1 MMIKLVRNKKAFSL
15 IELVTVL
22 ILSTLI
28 MGAMVKWVVSVGSV
42 VSANLKVGPQN
53 VATVAVDRME
63 DELRRAVSCSDRG
76 YDSPL
81 RQISNSPYLV
91 SFISDTTSGGVP
103 QQVWWRIYNGTLQRA
118 AITSSGSCT
127 FATPSTS
134 DYVTQASSIDTANSW
149 IQAVDPA
156 TGLNSATLYPTCAL
170 TTDVNCQLPALTIHL
185 AFSTNAVATFNRS
198 MPIGN

>member
-1 MMIKLVRNKKAFSL
+1 MNLNSRKKKGFSL

-53 VATVAVDRME
+53 VTTLAVDKME

-81 RQISNSPYLV
+81 RSVSNSPYSV
-91 SFISDTTSGGVP
+91 TFISDTTSGGVP
-103 QQVWWRIYNGTLQRA
+103 QQVTWQIYNGSLQRA
-118 AITSSGSCT
+118 AITSSGNCT
-127 FATPSTS
+127 FAQPSSNDFISQANSLDTS
-134 DYVTQASSIDTANSW
+134 NSW
-149 IQAVDPA
+149 IQAVDSA
-156 TGLNSATLYPTCAL
+156 SGLNSTTLYPTCVL
-170 TTDVNCQLPALTIHL
+170 TSDVDCDIPAITIHI
-185 AFSTNAVATFNRS
+185 AFTTNSVATFNRS

>member
-1 MMIKLVRNKKAFSL
+1 MIRFRSKRKAFSL
-15 IELVTVL
+15 VELVTVL

-53 VATVAVDRME
+53 VATLAVDRME

-81 RQISNSPYLV
+81 RSISNSPYSI
-91 SFISDTTSGGVP
+91 SFISDTTSGGTP
-103 QQVWWRIYNGTLQRA
+103 QQVTWRIYNGSLQRA
-118 AITSSGSCT
+118 AITTSGNCIFTSPSSGDFIS
-127 FATPSTS
+127 
-134 DYVTQASSIDTANSW
+134 QASNIDTTNSW
-149 IQAVDPA
+149 IQAVDP
-156 TGLNSATLYPTCAL
+156 TSGLNSTILYPTCTL
-170 TTDVNCQLPALTIHL
+170 TSDTGCQIPAVTIHL
-185 AFSTNAVATFNRS
+185 AFSTNSVATFNRS